1 MNLFKLKTGY
11 YYIFYKAE
19 NGKQNK
25 ASTHTKNKKEAFI
38 FLSKFQENLELRNN
52 KNFKG
57 EQNLSEVIR
66 DYLKHVSIYYT
77 YKTYLDYKTTFNF
90 FQSYLSKDICLNEI
104 STDLIRDYLSN
115 RKNNTSIYAYRKD
128 YINLKAFFNY
138 AISKDYLRTNPL
150 KKIKSI
156 RIPQKYPKY
165 FTDVEIKSFI
175 ETVDEKDFLDIIL
188 FALNTGIRQ
197 GEIINLRWKQID
209 FEKNNLLI
217 TNTEYFET
225 KNKRARIIPLNKEAL
240 RIIEARNKDNQF
252 VFTYNTEK
260 IKADYLQTRFKKW
273 IITSEVNPK
282 LSFHSLRHTFAS
294 NLVSKGISIYHVS
307 KLLGHSSVET
317 TQIYANLNNKDLQ
330 EAVDVLV

>member
-25 ASTHTKNKKEAFI
+25 ASTHTKNKKEAFL
-38 FLSKFQENLELRNN
+38 FLTKFQENLEQRKN
-52 KNFKG
+52 KYFRG
-57 EQNLSEVIR
+57 EQLLFEVVR
-66 DYLKHVSIYYT
+66 DYLKYISIYYT
-77 YKTYLDYKTTFNF
+77 NKTYLDYKTTFNF
-90 FQSYLSKDICLNEI
+90 FQSNLRKDICLNDIDTE
-104 STDLIRDYLSN
+104 LIQNYLSN
-115 RKNNTSIYAYRKD
+115 RKNNTSVYAYRKD

-138 AISKDYLRTNPL
+138 AISKDYIKNNPL

-156 RIPQKYPKY
+156 RIPQKFPKY
-165 FTDVEIKSFI
+165 FTELEIKSFI
-175 ETVDEKDFLDIIL
+175 EIIDDKDFLDAIL

-197 GEIINLRWKQID
+197 GEIINLKWKQLD

-217 TNTEYFET
+217 TNTENFET

-240 RIIEARNKDNQF
+240 RIIETRNKDEQF
-252 VFTYNTEK
+252 VFTYKAEK
-260 IKADYLQTRFKKW
+260 IKADYLQMRFKKW
-273 IITSEVNPK
+273 IISSAVNPK

-330 EAVDVLV
+330 KAVDVLE